1 LIVFETDF
9 AFACTSLA
17 KLIIC
22 SNWRS

>member
-1 LIVFETDF
+1 LIEFETDF

-22 SNWRS
+22 SNWS